1 MTSLVVSTCLEPS
14 SITLIIFV
22 ILFLHP
28 FSIIT
33 FSVLFIEATPGG
45 NSSSPS
51 SFTSSLCGLL
61 YFLSFFSSFSLFFD
75 KIFFGFNALPFGSSG
90 SSYTSFSFSFSCS
103 TSFLLLFFLSS
114 SSKPLSSASIV
125 F

>member
-75 KIFFGFNALPFGSSG
+75 NIFFGLNALPFGSSG
-90 SSYTSFSFSFSCS
+90 SSYTSFSFSYS

-114 SSKPLSSASIV
+114 SSKPLSLASIV